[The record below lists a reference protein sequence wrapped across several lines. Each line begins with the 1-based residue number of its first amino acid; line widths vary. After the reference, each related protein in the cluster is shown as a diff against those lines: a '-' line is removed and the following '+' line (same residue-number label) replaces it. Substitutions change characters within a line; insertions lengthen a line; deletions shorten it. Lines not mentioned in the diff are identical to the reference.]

1 MKSVPFY
8 LLLTL
13 LATPAMAGNPFSSII
28 DFGREVL
35 DETRKLAPGIQ
46 HDKRNETPPVAA
58 TAPDD
63 GRDSPA
69 LDGSAASHSAAN
81 KATVVI
87 APPAAASQPA
97 PPSANHGWQFV
108 EEDHMNGGKS

>member
-1 MKSVPFY
+1 MKSAPFY

-13 LATPAMAGNPFSSII
+13 LAAPAMANNIFSGII

-46 HDKRNETPPVAA
+46 YDKRNEAPTRVTA

-63 GRDSPA
+63 GRDRPALEGSANNQNTVIVAPSSTGMQPASPA
-69 LDGSAASHSAAN
+69 AN
-81 KATVVI
+81 
-87 APPAAASQPA
+87 Q
-97 PPSANHGWQFV
+97 GWTFV
-108 EEDHMNGGKS
+108 EEEHLNGNNQ